1 MNNLRA
7 ARANDP
13 RKPTQKEVAFFLG
26 VDRST
31 YNKYE
36 TGDSE
41 PNFDTICRLADYFG
55 VSVEYLMGRTDKKKP
70 PIPDGISGLSPKQI
84 KILEMMDQMTTEQQ
98 DEMVRQAE
106 YQLWQQQRNKDGR

>member
-1 MNNLRA
+1 MNNLRE

-13 RKPTQKEVAFFLG
+13 RKPTQKEVALFLG

-41 PNFDTICRLADYFG
+41 PNFDTICRLSDYFS
-55 VSVEYLMGRTDKKKP
+55 VPVEYLMGRTNKKTP
-70 PIPDGISGLSPKQI
+70 PTPDGVSGLSPKKL
-84 KILEMMDQMTTEQQ
+84 KILEMMDQMTPAQQ

-106 YQLWQQQRNKDGR
+106 YQLWQQQRNKGSR